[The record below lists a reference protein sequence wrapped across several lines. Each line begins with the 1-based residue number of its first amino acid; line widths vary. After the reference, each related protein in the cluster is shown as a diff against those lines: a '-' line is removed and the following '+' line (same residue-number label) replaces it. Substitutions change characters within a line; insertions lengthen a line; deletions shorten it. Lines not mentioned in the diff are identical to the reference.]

1 MKKTLT
7 SFLLLIILL
16 GFGLQSCEKKT
27 EKPIDENKKTIDSV
41 KTTPKV
47 SVNKTENDLLMQVD
61 LNIISSLNVNKKTE
75 FFENGSP
82 LTKYLALELIDKSL
96 FDSKRSTAVNF
107 LVTDTTS
114 IQKKN
119 GIIELVCK
127 NKTVK
132 DTDVASDNDGMQIF
146 SYIGQFEFLN
156 KYLIAGSYYEGGDYI
171 SIDKTSGTETNTFV
185 DFPHVSPDKKN
196 IICVNSNGYESTAD
210 LELYEINGTKINHV
224 MSASF
229 KNWMTLAENNEM
241 FWSTDGYLYLTVHNA
256 KNFWKENGHYNDNY
270 QYIRIKII

>member
-1 MKKTLT
+1 MKKTVT
-7 SFLLLIILL
+7 FLLLLMISV

-27 EKPIDENKKTIDSV
+27 EKPIDKSNETNDTV
-41 KTTPKV
+41 KTTPKI
-47 SVNKTENDLLMQVD
+47 SVIKKNDSLLMQTD
-61 LNIISSLNVNKKTE
+61 LNIVTSLNVNKKGE

-96 FDSKRSTAVNF
+96 FESKRKTAVNF
-107 LVTDTTS
+107 LVADTTS

-132 DTDVASDNDGMQIF
+132 YTDVASDNDGMQIF

-171 SIDKTSGTETNTFV
+171 SIDKITGAETNTFI
-185 DFPHVSPDKKN
+185 DFPYVSPDKKN

-210 LELYEINGTKINHV
+210 VELYEISGTKINHV

-229 KNWMTLAENNEM
+229 KNWMTLAENDEM
-241 FWSTDGYLYLTVHNA
+241 FWSSDGYLYLKVHNA
-256 KNFWKENGHYNDNY
+256 KTFWKEDGHYNDNY